1 MQKHHYQQPK
11 DTMMATR
18 TTTTSK
24 PVIELAGK
32 LAGTVSSLQLPGYRV
47 DKVMVP
53 AGPNRPAHGVAQV
66 SITPLDAAF
75 NLTQSNALT
84 DWVLSLPR
92 GGQAQPLDGAAL
104 VLDFNNKLT
113 RRVEWTEALVTEL
126 RLPELDAASKVAF
139 SVGVSWLPSTVS
151 FAKASGEVIALPPI
165 SKTKALLLSNFRVQG
180 LPFDGKFVSRI
191 SLPTVTA
198 TVAAPKP
205 EYAQMNLGEVRLVLS
220 AISRDSALAWV
231 QQVVADGQ
239 IADKEALSFSVELL
253 DAAFKNV
260 RLTVQ
265 LGGCALLGY
274 EESRL
279 DAAQEASA
287 TVTVRFSVGKLDMV
301 FSPN

>member
-1 MQKHHYQQPK
+1 
-11 DTMMATR
+11 MATR

-75 NLTQSNALT
+75 NLTHSNALT

-151 FAKASGEVIALPPI
+151 FAKASGEVITLPPI
-165 SKTKALLLSNFRVQG
+165 SKTKAMLLSNFRV
-180 LPFDGKFVSRI
+180 
-191 SLPTVTA
+191 
-198 TVAAPKP
+198 APPKS

-239 IADKEALSFSVELL
+239 IADKEALSFSIELL
-253 DAAFKNV
+253 DASLKNV
-260 RLTVQ
+260 LLTVQ

-279 DAAQEASA
+279 DTAQEALA
-287 TVTVRFSVGKLDMV
+287 TVTLRFAVGKLDMV
-301 FSPN
+301 FSPV